1 MMNEE
6 VLNAVRLPARLDAQQ
21 AAKLLGFQEHDLAEL
36 NRLGYL
42 KPLGRPS
49 LWAQKWYS
57 SAELL
62 QLAADRK
69 WLDKATAA
77 VNAKWRA
84 KNEAAKQKEENGEM
98 AA

>member
-1 MMNEE
+1 MNEE
-6 VLNAVRLPARLDAQQ
+6 ILTAARLPARVNVQQ

-62 QLAADRK
+62 QLASDRK

-77 VNAKWRA
+77 VNAKWRT
-84 KNEAAKQKEENGEM
+84 KNQLAREKQDDEEM
-98 AA
+98 LA